1 MKNLNIKLT
10 IEKII
15 DKAEKSNMSVDTD
28 RLKEL
33 SDEPNGGEEYLLD
46 CCMLCDIE
54 PVYDFDLN

>member
-15 DKAEKSNMSVDTD
+15 DKSNKSNMSVDIN

-33 SDEPNGGEEYLLD
+33 SNESNGGEEYLLD
-46 CCMLCDIE
+46 CCMFCDVE
-54 PVYDFDLN
+54 PVYD

>member
-15 DKAEKSNMSVDTD
+15 TKAEKSNMSVDTD

-46 CCMLCDIE
+46 CCIFCDVV
-54 PVYDFDLN
+54 PVYD

>member
-15 DKAEKSNMSVDTD
+15 NKAEKSNMSVDTI

-46 CCMLCDIE
+46 CCIFCDVV
-54 PVYDFDLN
+54 PVYD